1 MWIKKIQWDG
11 STQFYP
17 NRPLRFFKKKWYHAD
32 WFFTFIDEDAVVISI
47 LRRFISQWFLY
58 TYWFYTYGKFLNWV
72 IPKSPWVSILFQG
85 HPWRLNDLGY
95 PHDCGHSN
103 RPWHCSCRTTMMI
116 FSARWTARWT
126 HQKLFQKKLPHSG
139 TDFAPSAGTISKT
152 SHTMRN
158 FSQCSWSGKAIPIPT
173 ALSGNLPSGKHTK
186 NYGKSPF
193 SWENSLFL
201 WPFSIA
207 LCMFTKG

>member
-1 MWIKKIQWDG
+1 MWIKQIQWDG

-103 RPWHCSCRTTMMI
+103 RPWHCSCRTTLMI

-126 HQKLFQKKLPHSG
+126 HQKLFQKKTTTFWHWFCPICWYNFKDITYHAEFFSMLLKWQSHSHSNG
-139 TDFAPSAGTISKT
+139 TFWQST
-152 SHTMRN
+152 
-158 FSQCSWSGKAIPIPT
+158 
-173 ALSGNLPSGKHTK
+173 
-186 NYGKSPF
+186 
-193 SWENSLFL
+193 L
-201 WPFSIA
+201 W
-207 LCMFTKG
+207 